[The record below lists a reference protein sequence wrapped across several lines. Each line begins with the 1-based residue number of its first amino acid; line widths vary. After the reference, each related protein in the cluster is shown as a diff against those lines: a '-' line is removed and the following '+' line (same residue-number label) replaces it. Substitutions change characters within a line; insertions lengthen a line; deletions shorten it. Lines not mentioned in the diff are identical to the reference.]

1 MLGDGGHEAAG
12 EEALVLQEPDVPG
25 NEEVAVLQGQVEEVV
40 DELFVL
46 LGGVLVGAGVGDG
59 VGDGL
64 DVGMDLVVG
73 EVPVLLEGL
82 ADEGV

>member
-1 MLGDGGHEAAG
+1 M
-12 EEALVLQEPDVPG
+12 
-25 NEEVAVLQGQVEEVV
+25 LQGQVEEVV
-40 DELFVL
+40 DELPML
-46 LGGVLVGAGVGDG
+46 LRDVLVGAGVGDD
-59 VGDGL
+59 VGDGP